1 MSSCPFLL
9 GLLLGWCSESTFWE
23 TESGA
28 VTFASSQEEPGEA
41 TPKLSSLLD
50 TGRQDFQ
57 GEPCHEEDLLCASQR
72 GATCSPCHHQPR
84 PHHTSEATKIILI
97 VHMGKLTLGDSR

>member
-1 MSSCPFLL
+1 MSLLSFLL
-9 GLLLGWCSESTFWE
+9 SLLLGWCSESTFWE

-28 VTFASSQEEPGEA
+28 VTSASSQEEPGEA

-57 GEPCHEEDLLCASQR
+57 GEPCHEEDQLCASQR
-72 GATCSPCHHQPR
+72 GATCSPCLHQPR
-84 PHHTSEATKIILI
+84 PHHISEATKIILI
-97 VHMGKLTLGDSR
+97 FQMGQLKLRDVQ